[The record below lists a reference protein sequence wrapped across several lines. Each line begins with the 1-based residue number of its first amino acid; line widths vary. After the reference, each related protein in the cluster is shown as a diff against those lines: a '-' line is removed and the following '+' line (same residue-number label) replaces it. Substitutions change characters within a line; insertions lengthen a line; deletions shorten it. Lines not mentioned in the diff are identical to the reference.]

1 MKVLLVTGQLA
12 QDIVKEYAKESTV
25 ESETLAFKIAVAA
38 FLTPQTIVEQ
48 LKNTKLTG
56 FNMILVPGL
65 VRGDTSLISKATGI
79 PTFKGPRYAADLP
92 TILDSLC
99 EVQLSTTT
107 PADDLL
113 REKLQQQAFQE
124 IEKTEK
130 NRVNPWFISGVA
142 LMPCNQFYLCPI
154 SEFRRV

>member
-12 QDIVKEYAKESTV
+12 QDIVKEYSKESTV
-25 ESETLAFKIAVAA
+25 ETETLTLKIAVAA

-48 LKNTKLTG
+48 IKNTKLTG

-65 VRGDTSLISKATGI
+65 VRGDTSLVSKATGI
-79 PTFKGPRYAADLP
+79 PTFKGPRYAADLL
-92 TILDSLC
+92 TVLDSLC
-99 EVQLSTTT
+99 EVQLSTNI

-113 REKLQQQAFQE
+113 REKLQQQAMQE

-130 NRVNPWFISGVA
+130 NRAELLKKPSSMLIGNLAIG
-142 LMPCNQFYLCPI
+142 
-154 SEFRRV
+154 